1 MVLGL
6 VCVCY
11 FVVFTVLIVLV
22 GALQVWCFDC
32 D

>member
-1 MVLGL
+1 MLGL

-22 GALQVWCFDC
+22 DALQVWCFGC
-32 D
+32 G